1 MTETA
6 FAPLAPLEPLMDKC
20 VHCGFCLPTCPS
32 YLLLGQETDSP
43 RGRIYLMRAGV
54 EERIPMSPSFVT
66 HFDTC
71 LGCMA
76 CETACPSGV
85 RYAPLVERTRATIER
100 SHQRPAAERW
110 FRQLLFR
117 VLPYPARLRA
127 LALPIKAGTMAGRGA
142 MALGRR
148 LGLDGLFGTTLKSL
162 ISLAPDVPLSRVLEE
177 TPARTPAAG
186 GPPRVRVGLL
196 TGCVQR
202 AFFGDVNRATA
213 RVLAAE
219 GCEVLAPHEQGCC
232 GALALH
238 AGQDADARQFARELI
253 ATFDR
258 SSVDLIAVNAA
269 GCGSAMKE
277 YGHLLADDPAWAERA
292 RAFSARVRDV
302 TEVLASLEPRAVRH
316 PLPLKV
322 AYHDACHLA
331 HAQGVRREPRQ
342 LLESIPGVKIL
353 PIAESDI
360 CCGSAGIFN
369 LVQPEMAATLGARK
383 AAHLNDTAPDV
394 VATSNP
400 GCILQ
405 IRSAARDRG
414 YTFPVV
420 HIIEL
425 LEASFRGQRLEIRD
439 QRSEVRGQRSE
450 VRG

>member
-1 MTETA
+1 MPDTA
-6 FAPLAPLEPLMDKC
+6 FAPLAALEPLMDKC

-32 YLLLGQETDSP
+32 YLLLGQEMDSP

-54 EERIPMSPSFVT
+54 EERIPMTASFVT

-85 RYAPLVERTRATIER
+85 RYAPLVERTRTTIER
-100 SHQRPAAERW
+100 AHERPAAERW
-110 FRQLLFR
+110 FRRLLFSI
-117 VLPYPARLRA
+117 LPYPSRLRA
-127 LALPIKAGTMAGRGA
+127 LAVPIKAGTIAGRA
-142 MALGRR
+142 ALAIAQR
-148 LGLDGLFGTTLKSL
+148 LGVEGRLASTLKSL
-162 ISLAPDVPLSRVLEE
+162 ISLAPDVPLSRVMEE
-177 TPARTPAAG
+177 TPAHTAAAG
-186 GPPRVRVGLL
+186 AARLKVGLL

-219 GCEVLAPHEQGCC
+219 GCDVRAPHEQGCC

-238 AGQDADARQFARELI
+238 AGQEGEARQFARELI
-253 ATFDR
+253 ATFER
-258 SSVDLIAVNAA
+258 AGVEVVAVNAA

-292 RAFSARVRDV
+292 RTFSSKVRDV
-302 TEVLASLEPRAVRH
+302 TEVLASLDPRAVRH
-316 PLPLKV
+316 PLSLRV

-342 LLESIPGVKIL
+342 LLESIPGVTIL
-353 PIAESDI
+353 PIAESEI

-383 AAHLNDTAPDV
+383 AAHLNDTSPDV

-420 HIIEL
+420 HIVEL
-425 LEASFRGQRLEIRD
+425 LDASIRGQRLE
-439 QRSEVRGQRSE
+439 VG
-450 VRG
+450 G

>member
-1 MTETA
+1 LTVSLYRMADTA

-32 YLLLGQETDSP
+32 YLLLGQEMDSP

-54 EERIPMSPSFVT
+54 DERIAMSSSFVS

-85 RYAPLVERTRATIER
+85 RYAPLVERTRAAIER
-100 SHQRPAAERW
+100 AHERPAAERW
-110 FRQLLFR
+110 FRQLLFSI
-117 VLPYPARLRA
+117 LPYPGRLRA
-127 LALPIKAGTMAGRGA
+127 LAVPIKAGTVAGRAA
-142 MALGRR
+142 MTLAAR
-148 LGLDGLFGTTLKSL
+148 LGLSGRLWSTLKGL
-162 ISLAPDVPLSRVLEE
+162 ISLAPDVPLSRVMEE
-177 TPARTPAAG
+177 TPAHTAATG
-186 GPPRVRVGLL
+186 AARLRVGLL

-202 AFFGDVNRATA
+202 AFFGEVNRASA

-219 GCEVLAPHEQGCC
+219 GCEVIAPREQGCC

-238 AGQDADARQFARELI
+238 AGQDTDARQFARELI
-253 ATFDR
+253 ATFER
-258 SSVDLIAVNAA
+258 TGVDVVAVNAA

-277 YGHLLADDPAWAERA
+277 YGHLLADDRAWAERA

-302 TEVLASLEPRAVRH
+302 TEVLASLDPRASRQ
-316 PLPLKV
+316 PLALRV

-342 LLESIPGVKIL
+342 LLESIPGVTIL
-353 PIAESDI
+353 PIAESEI

-383 AAHLNDTAPDV
+383 AGHLNDTAPDV

-414 YTFPVV
+414 YSFPVV
-420 HIIEL
+420 HIVEL
-425 LEASFRGQRLEIRD
+425 LDASIRGQKI
-439 QRSEVRGQRSE
+439 EVG
-450 VRG
+450 G